1 MASHKLPN
9 YLRAHRKRLG
19 FSQRDIAFLL
29 GGRHGSRPSRYEHF
43 SCTPVLRTAL
53 ALAVILRVSVQELF
67 AGEYQQIEDCVRRQ
81 AQQLQDRL
89 ATEHPD
95 QRRARKLAQLKEICG
110 R

>member
-9 YLRAHRKRLG
+9 CLRVHRKRLG

-29 GGRHGSRPSRYEHF
+29 GGRDSSRPSRYEHF

-67 AGEYQQIEDCVRRQ
+67 SGEYQEIENCVRKQ
-81 AQQLQDRL
+81 AQRLQDRL
-89 ATEHPD
+89 STEQPD
-95 QRRARKLAQLKEICG
+95 ERRSRKLAQLKVICG